1 MSALNV
7 GATATPALMQTA
19 GTLPDRG
26 SASLR
31 VTSPTAITVAAAPRP
46 SQVEQS
52 TAPSREV
59 VDQAARRIEDF
70 VKSVGR
76 SLSFSVESGTGHSVL
91 RVVNPNKTDETVA
104 YGTWGRVELTTLTK
118 EFFMPRFLERDETIR
133 RAPRPPYAWD
143 GVGDVRPFGAMEK
156 NIVEGVY

>member
-1 MSALNV
+1 MSALSV
-7 GATATPALMQTA
+7 GATATSALMQTA

-26 SASLR
+26 PAAPMATS
-31 VTSPTAITVAAAPRP
+31 SPTATRLAPAPRP
-46 SQVEQS
+46 SLVEQS

-91 RVVNPNKTDETVA
+91 RVVNPNSGEVIRQLPAEETMRIARSIDYLQSVL
-104 YGTWGRVELTTLTK
+104 VNQ
-118 EFFMPRFLERDETIR
+118 
-133 RAPRPPYAWD
+133 RA
-143 GVGDVRPFGAMEK
+143 
-156 NIVEGVY
+156 

>member
-91 RVVNPNKTDETVA
+91 RVVNPNSGEVIRQLPAEETMRIARSIDYLQSVL
-104 YGTWGRVELTTLTK
+104 VNQ
-118 EFFMPRFLERDETIR
+118 
-133 RAPRPPYAWD
+133 RA
-143 GVGDVRPFGAMEK
+143 
-156 NIVEGVY
+156 

>member
-31 VTSPTAITVAAAPRP
+31 VTSPTATTVAAAPRP

-91 RVVNPNKTDETVA
+91 RVVNPNSGEVIRQLPAEETMRIARSIDYLQSVL
-104 YGTWGRVELTTLTK
+104 VNQ
-118 EFFMPRFLERDETIR
+118 
-133 RAPRPPYAWD
+133 RA
-143 GVGDVRPFGAMEK
+143 
-156 NIVEGVY
+156 

>member
-1 MSALNV
+1 M
-7 GATATPALMQTA
+7 PALMQAA

-26 SASLR
+26 PAAQMT
-31 VTSPTAITVAAAPRP
+31 TSPAATVVAPAPRP

-76 SLSFSVESGTGHSVL
+76 TLSFSVESGTGHSVL
-91 RVVNPNKTDETVA
+91 RVVNPTSGEVIRQLPTEETMRIARSIDYFQSVL
-104 YGTWGRVELTTLTK
+104 VNQ
-118 EFFMPRFLERDETIR
+118 
-133 RAPRPPYAWD
+133 RA
-143 GVGDVRPFGAMEK
+143 
-156 NIVEGVY
+156 

>member
-1 MSALNV
+1 MSAMSV
-7 GATATPALMQTA
+7 GATATPPLMQTA

-26 SASLR
+26 PAALR
-31 VTSPTAITVAAAPRP
+31 VTSPTATTVAPAPRP

-91 RVVNPNKTDETVA
+91 RVVNPNSGEVIRQLPAEETMRIARSIDYLQSVL
-104 YGTWGRVELTTLTK
+104 VNQ
-118 EFFMPRFLERDETIR
+118 
-133 RAPRPPYAWD
+133 RA
-143 GVGDVRPFGAMEK
+143 
-156 NIVEGVY
+156 

>member
-26 SASLR
+26 SSSLR
-31 VTSPTAITVAAAPRP
+31 VTSPTATTVAAAPRP

-91 RVVNPNKTDETVA
+91 RVVNPNSGEVIRQLPAEETMRIARSIDYLQSVL
-104 YGTWGRVELTTLTK
+104 VNQ
-118 EFFMPRFLERDETIR
+118 
-133 RAPRPPYAWD
+133 RA
-143 GVGDVRPFGAMEK
+143 
-156 NIVEGVY
+156 

>member
-1 MSALNV
+1 MSAMSV

-26 SASLR
+26 PAAQLA
-31 VTSPTAITVAAAPRP
+31 TSPAATTVAPAPRP

-91 RVVNPNKTDETVA
+91 RVVNPNSGEVIRQLPAEETMRIARSIDYLQSVL
-104 YGTWGRVELTTLTK
+104 VNQ
-118 EFFMPRFLERDETIR
+118 
-133 RAPRPPYAWD
+133 RA
-143 GVGDVRPFGAMEK
+143 
-156 NIVEGVY
+156 

>member
-1 MSALNV
+1 MSAMSV

-31 VTSPTAITVAAAPRP
+31 VTSPTATTVAAAPRP
-46 SQVEQS
+46 SQIEQS

-91 RVVNPNKTDETVA
+91 RVVNPNSGEVIRQLPAEETMRIARSIDYLQSVL
-104 YGTWGRVELTTLTK
+104 VNQ
-118 EFFMPRFLERDETIR
+118 
-133 RAPRPPYAWD
+133 RA
-143 GVGDVRPFGAMEK
+143 
-156 NIVEGVY
+156 

>member
-1 MSALNV
+1 
-7 GATATPALMQTA
+7 MQTA

-31 VTSPTAITVAAAPRP
+31 VTSPTATTVAAAPRP

-91 RVVNPNKTDETVA
+91 RVVNPNSGEVIRQLPAEETMRIARSIDYLQSVL
-104 YGTWGRVELTTLTK
+104 VNQ
-118 EFFMPRFLERDETIR
+118 
-133 RAPRPPYAWD
+133 RA
-143 GVGDVRPFGAMEK
+143 
-156 NIVEGVY
+156 